1 MVQFGVQAKQ
11 AMNQTELNFLHTNVV
26 HNFLCM
32 RRPMLLL
39 KILFHPH
46 NQVIFESTLDE
57 LVQEVRGQQL
67 VDVGTWEIRCE
78 WLMQGR

>member
-11 AMNQTELNFLHTNVV
+11 AMNQTEPNFLHTNVV

-32 RRPMLLL
+32 CRPVLLL

-57 LVQEVRGQQL
+57 LVQEVQGQQL

-78 WLMQGR
+78 WLMQGH

>member
-1 MVQFGVQAKQ
+1 
-11 AMNQTELNFLHTNVV
+11 
-26 HNFLCM
+26 
-32 RRPMLLL
+32 MLLL

-78 WLMQGR
+78 WLMQGC